1 MPRLSELAIAAAMF
15 VAAVTAATSSLAQG
29 AAAAGPPPITPE
41 AKAAGM
47 KAAPALI
54 AAASLPCT
62 PTDAR
67 AMGSGKDAKGQPV
80 TLTEI
85 ACKEGMGYVVTQSG
99 KAAPVAYDCLVA
111 STPSPDGKPSSIMC
125 RLPENANPVAGM
137 QPIVA
142 RTGRNC
148 TVEKARFLGA
158 TADKHLYEIGC
169 SSGLGLV
176 LEEPIAGGAPIA
188 NNCMAYTEGAVKCT
202 LTTPEQEMAEVTAL
216 AAASGKCAVA
226 KDRFILATPDESDY
240 FEIACPDGKGYVLHA
255 DKTGALAEVIPCA
268 QAYAIGSGCTLTDAR
283 QAETQEATLY
293 SGLAKSAGF
302 DCQVSKYALFPQSDS
317 TKDIVEMA
325 CSNRPDGGVG
335 VFPAKGAG
343 QVFDC
348 IRSQDEGYKCSFTQ
362 ESAVYQHLSDALR
375 AAGKGSCVV
384 SNARPFARGEDGSD
398 YVEVGCA
405 DGGSG
410 WVMIYPPAGSRAPTQ
425 LLNCAQAGSL
435 NGGCQLPG
443 NKKG

>member
-1 MPRLSELAIAAAMF
+1 MPKLSELVIAAVTL
-15 VAAVTAATSSLAQG
+15 VAAVSIATASLAQ
-29 AAAAGPPPITPE
+29 AAPPGPPPITPE

-62 PTDAR
+62 LADAR

-85 ACKEGMGYVVTQSG
+85 ACKEGMGYVVTVSG
-99 KAAPVAYDCLVA
+99 KAAPVSFDCLVA
-111 STPSPDGKPSSIMC
+111 DTPGPDGKPSSIMC

-137 QPIVA
+137 QPVVTQ
-142 RTGRNC
+142 TGRNC
-148 TVEKARFLGA
+148 TVENARFLGA
-158 TADKHLYEIGC
+158 TTDKHLYEIAC

-176 LEEPIAGGAPIA
+176 LEEAIAGGAPVA
-188 NNCMAYTEGAVKCT
+188 NNCMAYTAGAVKCT
-202 LTTPEQEMAEVTAL
+202 LTTPDQEMAEVTTL
-216 AAASGKCAVA
+216 AAASGKCTIA
-226 KDRFILATPDESDY
+226 KDRFMLATPDESDY
-240 FEIACPDGKGYVLHA
+240 FEVACSDGKGYVLHA
-255 DKTGALAEVIPCA
+255 DKTGALADVIPCT
-268 QAYAIGSGCTLTDAR
+268 QAYAIGDGCTLTDTKT
-283 QAETQEATLY
+283 AETQEASTY
-293 SGLAKSAGF
+293 AGLAKAAGF
-302 DCQVSKYALFPQSDS
+302 DCAVSKYALFPQSDS
-317 TKDIVEMA
+317 TRDIVELV

-343 QVFDC
+343 QVYDC
-348 IRSQDEGYKCSFTQ
+348 IRSQDEGYKCSFTP
-362 ESAVYQHLSDALR
+362 ESAVYPHLSEALQ

-384 SNARPFARGEDGSD
+384 SNARPFARGDDGSD

-410 WVMIYPPAGSRAPTQ
+410 WVMIYPPAGSHAPTQ

-443 NKKG
+443 NKKS